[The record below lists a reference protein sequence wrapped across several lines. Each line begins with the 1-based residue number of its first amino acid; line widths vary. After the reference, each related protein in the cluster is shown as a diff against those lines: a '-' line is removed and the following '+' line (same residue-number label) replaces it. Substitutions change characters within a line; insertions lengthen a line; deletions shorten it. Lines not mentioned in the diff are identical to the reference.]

1 MRSPRD
7 LASRMNDKLNQ
18 RRLGDGF
25 KRETFS
31 LPVEAARAKARKY
44 LDRFPT
50 GGYSTIVEHWRL
62 LSDGRIEFTMR
73 RLPTAD

>member
-1 MRSPRD
+1 MKSPRD
-7 LASRMNDKLNQ
+7 LAGRMNDKRDQ
-18 RRLGDGF
+18 RKLGDGF

-31 LPVEAARAKARKY
+31 LPVAAARAKAREY
-44 LDRFPT
+44 LDRFPA
-50 GGYSTIVEHWRL
+50 GGYSTVVEHWRL